1 MAITNGYTTLQEVKN
16 ILRLGT
22 AVSDDDVLLE
32 RCIESASRH
41 IDRYCE
47 RSFTAGSATRV
58 FTPNDSYLVEIDDL
72 ITLTTLKTS
81 TDADGVFDTTWGSG
95 DYQLEPLNGIA
106 GGVYTPYTRIRA
118 VGDYLFPTV
127 NWPESQGD
135 ATVQVVGLFGYAT
148 AVPTDVIQACNFL
161 AVREYKR
168 YDSPL
173 GVAGFGEIG
182 VVRVSR
188 TDPDIE
194 ALLAPFRKLRMA

>member
-1 MAITNGYTTLQEVKN
+1 MAITNGYTTLQEVKD

-22 AVSDDDVLLE
+22 AVSDDDGLLE

-47 RSFTAGSATRV
+47 RSFTAGSATRI
-58 FTPNDSYLVEIDDL
+58 FAPNDSYLCEIDDL
-72 ITLTTLKTS
+72 ISVTTIKTS
-81 TDADGVFDTTWGSG
+81 TDADGVYDTTWGSD
-95 DYQLEPLNGIA
+95 DYQLEPLNGIS
-106 GGVYTPYTRIRA
+106 GGVYSPYTRIRA

-127 NWPESQGD
+127 NWPESQGE
-135 ATVQVVGLFGYAT
+135 ATVQVIGLFGYAT

>member
-1 MAITNGYTTLQEVKN
+1 MAITNGYTTLQEVKS
-16 ILRLGT
+16 ILRITDALEDT
-22 AVSDDDVLLE
+22 LLE

-58 FTPNDSYLVEIDDL
+58 FAPNDSYLCEIDDL
-72 ITLTTLKTS
+72 ISVTTIKTS
-81 TDADGVFDTTWGSG
+81 TDADGVYDTTWGSD
-95 DYQLEPLNGIA
+95 DYQLEPLNGIS
-106 GGVYTPYTRIRA
+106 GGIYSPYTRIRA

-127 NWPESQGD
+127 NWPESQGE
-135 ATVQVVGLFGYAT
+135 ATVEVSGTFGYGT
-148 AVPTDVIQACNFL
+148 AVPTDVIQACNLL
-161 AVREYKR
+161 AIREFKR

-194 ALLAPFRKLRMA
+194 SLLAPFRKLRMA